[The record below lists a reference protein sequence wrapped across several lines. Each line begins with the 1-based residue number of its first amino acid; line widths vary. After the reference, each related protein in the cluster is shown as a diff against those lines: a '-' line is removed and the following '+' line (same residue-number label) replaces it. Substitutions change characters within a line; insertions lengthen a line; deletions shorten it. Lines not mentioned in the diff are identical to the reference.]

1 MHNAKVANFDAV
13 ISKAK
18 KCIERHYIQEQIEQ
32 LQYNDKEVILQQ
44 FKDNL
49 KKQKKNVIKRKQN
62 MQH

>member
-1 MHNAKVANFDAV
+1 MNSLINKIKACIDMHNAKVANFDDV

-32 LQYNDKEVILQQ
+32 LQYNEKKETLQQ

-49 KKQKKNVIKRKQN
+49 KKN
-62 MQH
+62 